1 MMTDSKPD
9 FQKAYQNANE
19 ILVSSKI
26 ITSFPY
32 SATKLIKEQS
42 PIVCRSFDKAHKH
55 NVDIKAFGSES
66 AVIINLGS
74 HDIIFYNQDEKPE
87 RVKFSMLHEYGH
99 RKNGHNFRNDCKEF
113 YEMAEVETNYFAAQL
128 LMPEQILR
136 EFQKRG
142 KRIDKDFL
150 MNTFGVS
157 EQAAIKRIENLKK
170 ITWNRSLLEKQYD
183 DIILN
188 KYMPWIDS
196 IVPSNV
202 ENYFIDDEEKQKE
215 RELWKYN
222 Y

>member
-1 MMTDSKPD
+1 M
-9 FQKAYQNANE
+9 
-19 ILVSSKI
+19 I
-26 ITSFPY
+26 
-32 SATKLIKEQS
+32 
-42 PIVCRSFDKAHKH
+42 
-55 NVDIKAFGSES
+55 
-66 AVIINLGS
+66 
-74 HDIIFYNQDEKPE
+74 
-87 RVKFSMLHEYGH
+87 HEYGH
-99 RKNGHNFRNDCKEF
+99 RKNGHDFRNECKEL
-113 YEMAEVETNYFAAQL
+113 YEIAEVETNYFAAQL

-170 ITWNRSLLEKQYD
+170 ITWERNLLEKQYD

-188 KYMPWIDS
+188 KYMPWINS
-196 IVPSNV
+196 IVPNNV
-202 ENYFIDDEEKQKE
+202 EYYFIDDEEKQKE